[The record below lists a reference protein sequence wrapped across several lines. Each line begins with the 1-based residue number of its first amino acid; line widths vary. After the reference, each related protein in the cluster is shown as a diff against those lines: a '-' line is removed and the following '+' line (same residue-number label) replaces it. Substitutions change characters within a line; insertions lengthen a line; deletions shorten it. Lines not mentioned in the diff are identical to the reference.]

1 MDTKQICSAIDKS
14 GLKICKDK
22 ILELVKKTLEKDF
35 LVMKDSTT
43 SYMII
48 KVKSQ

>member
-14 GLKICKDK
+14 GLKIGKDK
-22 ILELVKKTLEKDF
+22 ILEVVKKALDKDF

-43 SYMII
+43 SYIII